1 MAKIYAT
8 TNPQISLREEKNMAR
23 ARRIAAEGMV
33 LLENDGIA
41 AGWKMSRSLWQW
53 CQKDS
58 KRRNRIRRCEFPY
71 HL

>member
-33 LLENDGIA
+33 LLENDGILPLQPDGRCLA
-41 AGWKMSRSLWQW
+41 VLSL
-53 CQKDS
+53 
-58 KRRNRIRRCEFPY
+58 I
-71 HL
+71 HI